1 MESFLQVVQMV
12 ALISASALCV
22 YLIITLVKLND
33 LFGMLQK
40 DLGEI
45 SRNAKPVFENLNVI
59 TEKLKSISTKVDE
72 QANMFR
78 DSMESFRM
86 LAENVLEFERR
97 IEQRVEEP
105 IIRVTSIL
113 GGLVDRFTSLFRR
126 PQTPQ

>member
-12 ALISASALCV
+12 ALLCASALCV
-22 YLIITLVKLND
+22 YLIITLVKFND

-40 DLGEI
+40 DLSEI
-45 SRNAKPVFENLNVI
+45 ARNAKPVFENLNVI

-78 DSMESFRM
+78 DSMESFKM

-105 IIRVTSIL
+105 IIRVTSVL
-113 GGLVDRFTSLFRR
+113 GGLVDRFSSLFRR

>member
-1 MESFLQVVQMV
+1 VESFLQVVQMV
-12 ALISASALCV
+12 ALLCASALCV
-22 YLIITLVKLND
+22 YLIITLVKFND

-40 DLGEI
+40 DLSEI
-45 SRNAKPVFENLNVI
+45 ARNAKPVFENLNVI

-78 DSMESFRM
+78 DSMESFKM

-105 IIRVTSIL
+105 IIRVTSVL
-113 GGLVDRFTSLFRR
+113 GGLVDRFSSLFRR

>member
-1 MESFLQVVQMV
+1 MV
-12 ALISASALCV
+12 ALLCASALCV
-22 YLIITLVKLND
+22 YLIITLVKFND

-40 DLGEI
+40 DLSEI
-45 SRNAKPVFENLNVI
+45 ARNAKPVFENLNVI

-78 DSMESFRM
+78 DSMESFKM

-105 IIRVTSIL
+105 IIRVTSVL
-113 GGLVDRFTSLFRR
+113 GGLVDRFSSLFRR